1 MPPILL
7 YHPSSKDEV
16 QKGKVENFFGGL
28 QTIYEKDIYIK
39 KIISLKNQKR
49 FYINMKM

>member
-28 QTIYEKDIYIK
+28 KTIYEKEIYIK
-39 KIISLKNQKR
+39 KTLSL
-49 FYINMKM
+49 